1 MFLFDQNIL
10 HSRQAVTH
18 KYYKLLDVSRNASL
32 ADIKTNF
39 KKLARVYHPDKG
51 GDPTK
56 FSLLREAYEVLA
68 NPKKRQFYDK
78 HGDASLEQLQDSAQ
92 PRNHPTTSSIVVPL
106 SLCEFYT
113 GVTKKIPHSC
123 TVVCMNCAGKGS
135 RSTIS
140 CTNCTG
146 TGVAETTY
154 RVGPMVLQNRG
165 VCGICSG
172 SGEIFS
178 AADQCPDCLGQRV
191 VRVQKELDVCVQ
203 PGTPVGHK
211 LTFADGADQ
220 EPGRDTGDLVVVLQ
234 EEEDPH
240 SSFRRFGDDLVAS
253 FQVSLATA
261 LCGDSSRLELLDGQ
275 YITIQPPS
283 NYIIKP
289 GTIGRIPGK
298 GMPCFDREGAGTL
311 YLKFQ
316 ISFPDSLPTRS
327 RQLAKLILP
336 LENDEVV
343 SLPSEK
349 VEWTVASTEDLPQ
362 LETKEGMRFFSTNED
377 DVEGC
382 RQQ

>member
-1 MFLFDQNIL
+1 
-10 HSRQAVTH
+10 
-18 KYYKLLDVSRNASL
+18 
-32 ADIKTNF
+32 
-39 KKLARVYHPDKG
+39 
-51 GDPTK
+51 
-56 FSLLREAYEVLA
+56 
-68 NPKKRQFYDK
+68 
-78 HGDASLEQLQDSAQ
+78 
-92 PRNHPTTSSIVVPL
+92 
-106 SLCEFYT
+106 
-113 GVTKKIPHSC
+113 
-123 TVVCMNCAGKGS
+123 
-135 RSTIS
+135 
-140 CTNCTG
+140 
-146 TGVAETTY
+146 
-154 RVGPMVLQNRG
+154 
-165 VCGICSG
+165 
-172 SGEIFS
+172 
-178 AADQCPDCLGQRV
+178 
-191 VRVQKELDVCVQ
+191 VCVQ

-275 YITIQPPS
+275 CITIQPPS

-327 RQLAKLILP
+327 RQ
-336 LENDEVV
+336 NDEVV